1 MLEYFQ
7 IPNFKCNDFQIDYME
22 TLENTNPDINTEESN
37 AQRNRQVRIKVH
49 TDTFLYDEWITWEW
63 QVRDQPH

>member
-7 IPNFKCNDFQIDYME
+7 IPNFKCNDFQTDYME

-49 TDTFLYDEWITWEW
+49 TDNFLYDEWIT
-63 QVRDQPH
+63 

>member
-7 IPNFKCNDFQIDYME
+7 IPTFKCNDFQIDYME